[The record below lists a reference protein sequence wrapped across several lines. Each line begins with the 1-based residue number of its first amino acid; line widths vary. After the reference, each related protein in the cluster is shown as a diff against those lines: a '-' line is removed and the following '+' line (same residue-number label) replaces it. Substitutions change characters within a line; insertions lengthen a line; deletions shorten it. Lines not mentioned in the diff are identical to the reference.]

1 MKKLITIIVS
11 VLVCASMLSV
21 IPAVYADEIETT
33 VPPEETTQ
41 QETTPAE
48 DDALPAIWDPQSEEV
63 ND

>member
-21 IPAVYADEIETT
+21 IPAVYADEIGTA

-48 DDALPAIWDPQSEEV
+48 GDALPAIWDPQPDEV

>member
-48 DDALPAIWDPQSEEV
+48 DDAPPAIWDPQSEEV